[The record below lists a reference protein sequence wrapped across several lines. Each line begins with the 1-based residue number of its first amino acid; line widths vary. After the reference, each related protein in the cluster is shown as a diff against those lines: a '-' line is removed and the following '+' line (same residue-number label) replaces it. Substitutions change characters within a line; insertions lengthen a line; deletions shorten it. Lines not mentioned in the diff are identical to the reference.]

1 MSSYLL
7 TYAAQSRAGRV
18 RWLLEELGLPYQLQR
33 VTLYSDD
40 TRGDYRALH
49 PLGRVP
55 ALVVDGGPPMM
66 ESGAILVWL
75 ADRYPERGLAPAF
88 DAPERAAYLQ
98 WMFYGATTLEPPL
111 SDLYFKGPDA
121 ETKARGK
128 AEFETAA
135 AVLVTAFGDG
145 RPYLCG
151 PSFTAADIQ
160 IGSTLGWARGLGLL
174 EPFPALVEYGRRVGG
189 RPAAKA
195 SRAD

>member
-1 MSSYLL
+1 VIL
-7 TYAAQSRAGRV
+7 TYAPQSRAGRV

-33 VTLYSDD
+33 VTLYTDD
-40 TRGDYRALH
+40 TAGDYRAIH

-55 ALVVDGGPPMM
+55 ALIVDGTAIH

-75 ADRYPERGLAPAF
+75 ADRHLDKGLAPAP

-98 WMFYGATTLEPPL
+98 WIFFGATTLEPPL
-111 SDLYFKGPDA
+111 SDLYFKGTDDA
-121 ETKARGK
+121 TRARGK

-135 AVLVTAFGDG
+135 AVLVPALADG

-151 PSFTAADIQ
+151 ATFTAADIQ

-174 EPFPALVEYGRRVGG
+174 DPFPALVDYGRRVGG